1 MHFLDLQNL
10 GLSMPPTEDNADAVV
25 IPFGYEGTVTYG
37 HGAAEGPNA
46 IIQASTQVETFDD
59 ELKDDIQN
67 HVKIWTAVQPKL
79 PEDAEEASKTLKETV
94 SEVIKNKKLPV
105 VIGGEHSI
113 SFGFAQAL
121 NEHYKDISV
130 LVFDSHLDLGDQWS
144 SQDFTHAAWLKYSLE
159 LSNIKSSSLVGIRN
173 FNKLEYNYW
182 QENKDKV
189 NVFLAKEKKNW
200 KIKEIVDSLSDNVYI
215 SFDVDAFDSSV
226 MPATGTPEP
235 GGLFWDDVLPILRE
249 VAKTRNI
256 IGMDL
261 VELAPIK
268 GMHAP
273 DFIAAKLLMKMIL
286 YKFKAEDLI

>member
-10 GLSMPPTEDNADAVV
+10 GLTKPPTEGNADAVV

-37 HGAAEGPNA
+37 HGVAKGPEA
-46 IIQASTQVETFDD
+46 IIQASAQVETFDD

-79 PEDAEEASKTLKETV
+79 PKDAEEASKILKETV
-94 SEVIKNKKLPV
+94 SKIIAHKKLPV

-121 NEHYKDISV
+121 NEHYKDISI

-144 SQDFTHAAWLKYSLE
+144 NQDFTHAAWLKYSFT
-159 LSNIKSSSLVGIRN
+159 LSNIKSASLVGIRN
-173 FNKLEYNYW
+173 FNKLEYKYW

-189 NVFLAKEKKNW
+189 NVFLAKNKNNWQIEK
-200 KIKEIVDSLSDNVYI
+200 IADSLKENVYI
-215 SFDVDAFDSSV
+215 SFDIDAFDSSV

-235 GGLFWDDVLPILRE
+235 GGLFWDEALLILRE
-249 VAKTRNI
+249 VAKSKNI

-273 DFIAAKLLMKMIL
+273 DFVAAKLLMKMIL
-286 YKFKAEDLI
+286 YKFKANQLD

>member
-1 MHFLDLQNL
+1 
-10 GLSMPPTEDNADAVV
+10 MPPTEDNADAVV